1 MASDRYIRW
10 QGYTITQ
17 LTFALN
23 LFFGMSVGTLAFAF
37 TLVKDKEFVLLG
49 CPKTLFQI
57 ALVSLCLAV
66 LVSCGAVVSRLLDF
80 RFTAKK
86 IRSVETANNEESG
99 VYKYRYRVLG
109 QLTWRLF
116 WMQLATLVIGLV
128 GVITGVLVGYGHR
141 IW

>member
-10 QGYTITQ
+10 QGYAISQ

-23 LFFGMSVGTLAFAF
+23 LFLGMSVGSLAFSF
-37 TLVKDKEFVLLG
+37 TLIKDKDFILAG
-49 CPKTLFQI
+49 CPKLLFQI
-57 ALVSLCLAV
+57 ALLSFSISVVA
-66 LVSCGAVVSRLLDF
+66 SCGAVVSRLLDF

-86 IRSVETANNEESG
+86 IRSDESANIEESS
-99 VYKYRYRVLG
+99 VYKYKYKLLG

-116 WMQLATLVIGLV
+116 WIQLTTLIVGLA
-128 GVITGVLVGYGHR
+128 GLFTGVLSGYGAR